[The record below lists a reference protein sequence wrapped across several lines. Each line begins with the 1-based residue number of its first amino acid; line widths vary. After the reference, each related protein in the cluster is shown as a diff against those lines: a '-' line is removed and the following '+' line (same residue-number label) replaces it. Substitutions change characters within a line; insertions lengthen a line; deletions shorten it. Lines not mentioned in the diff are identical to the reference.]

1 MTGKDKGE
9 RENVNKIKVIKSK
22 DAEAAA
28 NAKTQSVCQP
38 KQCAPVNEEKIERR
52 LHRELGGAVSNWIS
66 ERRENNRIEKIAA
79 IRRLFGGEH
88 LANEI

>member
-1 MTGKDKGE
+1 M
-9 RENVNKIKVIKSK
+9 NKILIKVIKRK
-22 DAEAAA
+22 DARVPATAE
-28 NAKTQSVCQP
+28 TQSPCEQKP
-38 KQCAPVNEEKIERR
+38 DATASKEKIERG
-52 LHRELGGAVSNWIS
+52 LHHKMVNTVSNWIS